1 MNKMI
6 FFMLMSMLLMV
17 SGCQSESLA
26 VPENAE
32 EAVMV
37 SHLKDAGLTFIDKE
51 KQQVI
56 DSIELSSPIVDMVR
70 IDDVHIAFT
79 SKDGSLSLLNT
90 ENGDLEQWEGS
101 GEGVNELLY
110 SERTHQL
117 FLADSG
123 KNRVRVFDLKKKEML
138 SEIAVGKFPLSMAL
152 DETEKLLYVVNQ
164 KSSSIS
170 AIEVDTLQVKK
181 EMLVPYLPEGI
192 LVKDSK
198 LYIGGHGPVH
208 GELNRYV
215 YVINPESGEQ
225 VQRIEV
231 GLMPV
236 KFFSP
241 PSGRDV
247 YVVCHGSHEL
257 YKISGERTEKINTG
271 ANPYDVTGNEETL
284 YVSSIDSNSLF
295 IVDLQTFKVTTE
307 MEISGGPVAIIEGG
321 GVQ

>member
-6 FFMLMSMLLMV
+6 FLMLISMLLLV
-17 SGCQSESLA
+17 SGCQGESLA

-70 IDDVHIAFT
+70 VDDVHIAFT

-123 KNRVRVFDLKKKEML
+123 ENRVRVFDLKKKEMT

-215 YVINPESGEQ
+215 YVIDPESGEE

-241 PSGRDV
+241 PSGREV

-257 YKISGERTEKINTG
+257 YKIGGESTEKISAG

-295 IVDLQTFKVTTE
+295 IVDLQTFKVKTE

>member
-1 MNKMI
+1 MNKLRFSVFI
-6 FFMLMSMLLMV
+6 GMLLIV

-26 VPENAE
+26 VPENAK

-37 SHLKDAGLTFIDKE
+37 SHLKDNKITFVDKQ
-51 KQQVI
+51 KQQII
-56 DSIELSSPIVDMVR
+56 DSVELSSAVGDMVR
-70 IDDVHIAFT
+70 VDDVRIAFT
-79 SKDGSLSLLNT
+79 SKDGSLSVLNT
-90 ENGDLEQWEGS
+90 ENGELEQWEDI

-117 FLADSG
+117 FLSDSG
-123 KNRVRVFDLKKKEML
+123 KNQVRVFDLKKKEMI

-152 DETEKLLYVVNQ
+152 DEEKGHLYVVNQ

-170 AIEVDTLQVKK
+170 AIEVDTLQVKE

-215 YVINPESGEQ
+215 YVIDPENGEQ

-236 KFFSP
+236 QFFSP
-241 PSGRDV
+241 PSGKEV

-257 YKISGERTEKINTG
+257 YKISGESTEKISAG

-284 YVSSIDSNSLF
+284 YVSSIDSDSLF
-295 IVDLQTFKVTTE
+295 IIDLETFKVKKE
-307 MEISGGPVAIIEGG
+307 IEISGGPFAIIEGG
-321 GVQ
+321 RAQ